1 MDHDYL
7 KYRPLQHGDCV
18 LVLGA
23 FWGDFIRE
31 YKDDII
37 NKGVY
42 VINVEPH
49 QYMSIECSK
58 WIHDNMPS
66 NAVCLNLA
74 VFDRCGL
81 NVFSNK
87 DVEGTSSIS
96 SVNNQFNRPVEST
109 NAVLTVTLDYLLSM
123 IPVNCVFTDIEGAE
137 LEVFENSKLIHDVDY
152 FAIAAYHVRPETGEK
167 TFFRLTKYFK
177 NAKLD
182 EAGGWEMIYGG
193 KHGQNSVDSGRPG

>member
-7 KYRPLQHGDCV
+7 KYRPLQPGDVV

-23 FWGDFIRE
+23 FWGDFMME
-31 YKDDII
+31 YRDEILS
-37 NKGVY
+37 KGVY

-49 QYMSIECSK
+49 QVNAMECSR
-58 WIHDNMPS
+58 WIHHNMPS

-87 DVEGTSSIS
+87 DVEGTSSIAS
-96 SVNNQFNRPVEST
+96 INNQYDRPVSSC
-109 NAVLTVTLDYLLSM
+109 NAVLTVTLDYLLSI
-123 IPVNCVFTDIEGAE
+123 IPVNCVFADIEGAE

-177 NAKLD
+177 DAIVD
-182 EAGGWEMIYGG
+182 QVEWEMVYGG
-193 KHGQNSVDSGRPG
+193 RHGQNSFHSGCTG